1 LCKIIDNII
10 SLYEA
15 DDVLLLGTAR
25 QEKIYRVE
33 VEYLSF
39 SGISMEI
46 ISDLL
51 WRKVAIGT
59 LKKLSIHMFTRY
71 EHAPAT

>member
-15 DDVLLLGTAR
+15 GGVLLLGTAG
-25 QEKIYRVE
+25 QEKISRVE
-33 VEYLSF
+33 VEYPSF
-39 SGISMEI
+39 SGLSMEM

-59 LKKLSIHMFTRY
+59 LKS
-71 EHAPAT
+71 